1 MRINKKELE
10 QLMLSSKIIT
20 DTVSSHSF
28 YAKKANDAETVG
40 KLIKIYKNMFSNGL
54 KAESE

>member
-1 MRINKKELE
+1 
-10 QLMLSSKIIT
+10 MLSSKIIT